1 MRGSAGSRAVARAEA
16 DSLVALRRGDHRSK
30 AAWALLEGANGV
42 LVPGGFGTRGTNGKI
57 AAVQYARTSGKPF
70 LGVCLG
76 MQCVVIEHARNV
88 LGWEGANS
96 SEFDEDAPYK
106 MVVQMH
112 EIDPSVMGGTM
123 RLGATHTMLHGFPDD
138 SGVLRPS
145 LAHHIYGGKNMV
157 LERHR
162 HRYEV
167 NPIHVPKL
175 VEAGLRFSGVDQGGQ
190 RMECVELPQ
199 KVHPFFFA
207 AQYVLQPKRL
217 GGGVR
222 LSDERGSP
230 WRSH

>member
-16 DSLVALRRGDHRSK
+16 GSLFALRRGDNRSK